1 VIVFDLECVEGHLFE
16 GWFNDLDS
24 FEEQKEKGLI
34 DCPYCGNS
42 DIKRVLSPVT
52 VKHSSRQPAQPV
64 RPNEDMIDYSK
75 LAKAVVDYL
84 NTNFEDVG
92 TQFTKEALKIHY
104 GVEEKR
110 NIRGVST
117 PEEEKVLREEGVE
130 FFKIPKL
137 DQDEGEDN

>member
-16 GWFNDLDS
+16 GWFNDLES
-24 FEEQKEKGLI
+24 FEDQKKNGLI
-34 DCPYCGNS
+34 DCPYCGNT
-42 DIKRVLSPVT
+42 DIRRVLSPVR
-52 VKHSSRQPAQPV
+52 VKHASRRSNQPV
-64 RPNEDMIDYSK
+64 HPNEDMIDYHK

-84 NTNFEDVG
+84 NKNFEDVG

-117 PEEEKVLREEGVE
+117 PEEEKILHEEGVE
-130 FFKIPKL
+130 FFKIPKM
-137 DQDEGEDN
+137 DPDGEEDE

>member
-1 VIVFDLECVEGHLFE
+1 
-16 GWFNDLDS
+16 
-24 FEEQKEKGLI
+24 
-34 DCPYCGNS
+34 
-42 DIKRVLSPVT
+42 
-52 VKHSSRQPAQPV
+52 
-64 RPNEDMIDYSK
+64 MIDYSK

-137 DQDEGEDN
+137 DPDEGEDN